1 MEQKKQAP
9 FSLLQVAAKLLQV
22 QPTVW
27 VSVTLRG
34 TALAGGRD
42 EGAPDGRSPSA
53 GGTASS
59 WPGNSEAPA
68 APPPEP
74 KAGEGAGSLLS
85 NMPEPRLSGGV
96 ESSCPVFLANK
107 LRLSKVE

>member
-1 MEQKKQAP
+1 MRELQMAAPHLQGARQAHG
-9 FSLLQVAAKLLQV
+9 Q
-22 QPTVW
+22 
-27 VSVTLRG
+27 G
-34 TALAGGRD
+34 TQ
-42 EGAPDGRSPSA
+42 SP
-53 GGTASS
+53 
-59 WPGNSEAPA
+59 PP
-68 APPPEP
+68 PPPEP